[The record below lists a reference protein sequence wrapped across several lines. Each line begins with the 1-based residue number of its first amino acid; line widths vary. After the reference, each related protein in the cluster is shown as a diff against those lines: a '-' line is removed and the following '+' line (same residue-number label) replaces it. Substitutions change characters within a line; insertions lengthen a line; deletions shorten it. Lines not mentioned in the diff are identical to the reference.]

1 MGDFNKI
8 QFCLKHGH
16 IPQIVLYIIPNL
28 HVVFII
34 PQNFHDM
41 RKRRMP
47 PRVRRFFFSPRGGK
61 EQKTAPPMREGL
73 SLFYRTIIC
82 SMTAPMGASIV
93 RFAPVERWV
102 CPLLMTTRFL
112 PLK

>member
-47 PRVRRFFFSPRGGK
+47 PRIRRFFFSPRGGK
-61 EQKTAPPMREGL
+61 EQKTALPAREGL
-73 SLFYRTIIC
+73 LRLLDDYLLHDR
-82 SMTAPMGASIV
+82 ADGRV
-93 RFAPVERWV
+93 NRQV
-102 CPLLMTTRFL
+102 CTG
-112 PLK
+112 

>member
-1 MGDFNKI
+1 MGGFNKI

-47 PRVRRFFFSPRGGK
+47 PRIRRFFFFVTWGK
-61 EQKTAPPMREGL
+61 EQKTALPAREGL
-73 SLFYRTIIC
+73 LRLLDDYLLHDR
-82 SMTAPMGASIV
+82 ADGRV
-93 RFAPVERWV
+93 NRQV
-102 CPLLMTTRFL
+102 CTG
-112 PLK
+112 